1 MDNKYVLTSSIKRGV
16 LFRNTCF
23 SLNSILYRHLIKTA
37 IFLFLFILSSCN
49 TALYFD
55 QYAYKESISVKVDAL
70 ALMDKANEDYLKHRD
85 NVEKIKLAMLK
96 IYEYEKYRPN
106 NIESNKMW
114 AIMINPDKHLF
125 FGFLNLW
132 QEKSSLS
139 EVFIR
144 ESKNQMEEAFD
155 LIIKFEKKKIK

>member
-1 MDNKYVLTSSIKRGV
+1 MSNNYVRII
-16 LFRNTCF
+16 
-23 SLNSILYRHLIKTA
+23 SLSFKA
-37 IFLFLFILSSCN
+37 GIFLLLFSFSACN

-70 ALMDKANEDYLKHRD
+70 ALMDKANEDYSKYQD
-85 NVEKIKLAMLK
+85 KIEKIKLDMLK

-132 QEKSSLS
+132 HEKSSLS
-139 EVFIR
+139 KVFII
-144 ESKNQMEEAFD
+144 ESKLQMEEAFD
-155 LIIKFEKKKIK
+155 VIIKFEKKKIK